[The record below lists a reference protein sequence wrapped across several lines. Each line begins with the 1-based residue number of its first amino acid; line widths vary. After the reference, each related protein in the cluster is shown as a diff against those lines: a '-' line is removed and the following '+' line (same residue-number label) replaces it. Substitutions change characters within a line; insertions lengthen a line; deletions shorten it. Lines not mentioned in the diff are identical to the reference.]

1 MKRSTYIQAI
11 IVIFA
16 AVLVSGC
23 SSGKKAYEQGDY
35 YTAVMKSVN
44 RLRQN
49 PNHKKSRQALSASY
63 PLALKYYESDIRNK
77 VSSNDPYKWSA
88 VVRNYNT
95 INNMYDEIN
104 RAPGAKQVIPNPMSY
119 FSELADAKRKAA
131 KEQYDKGM
139 ELLAIN
145 TRESAKDAYFHFR
158 EANALSPGYLDVNNK
173 MAESK
178 YVATLKVVVDQIPSI
193 SRYSVSSNF
202 FQDQIES
209 FLRSGNTNEF
219 VRFYNYKEAEDEQLD
234 PPDQI
239 LRIYFDDFVVGET
252 HFEKSEKEVT
262 SKDSVKVAEVTL
274 EDGNKMD
281 VMRPVTAKLTT
292 FRKEVVSRGRVAVEI
307 IDGFSNGILS
317 SDKFDG
323 QFVWYS
329 EWGSYNGDERA
340 LTKQEKA
347 ICAATEVPPPGP
359 QDLFIEFTR
368 PIYDQITNKLG
379 AYYRQ
384 F

>member
-1 MKRSTYIQAI
+1 
-11 IVIFA
+11 
-16 AVLVSGC
+16 
-23 SSGKKAYEQGDY
+23 
-35 YTAVMKSVN
+35 
-44 RLRQN
+44 
-49 PNHKKSRQALSASY
+49 
-63 PLALKYYESDIRNK
+63 
-77 VSSNDPYKWSA
+77 
-88 VVRNYNT
+88 
-95 INNMYDEIN
+95 MYDEIN